1 MVGKRLT
8 GRNMRS
14 KAEFDQAF
22 KVQVNLPVQWGD
34 MDAFGHVNN
43 TVYFKYFE
51 TARLAY
57 FNAVG
62 VMKDMQSKQIGPILA
77 ETSCQF
83 KRALVF
89 PDQIVV
95 GANVIES
102 HEHGFLM
109 QYGVYSEQQQTVTSL
124 GNGRIVMVDYQTGK
138 KVKPSAELKQQIE
151 QMKQ

>member
-1 MVGKRLT
+1 
-8 GRNMRS
+8 MRS
-14 KAEFDQAF
+14 REEFNQAF
-22 KVQVNLPVQWGD
+22 KVQVNLPVQWGE

-43 TVYFKYFE
+43 AVYFKYFE

-62 VMKDMQSKQIGPILA
+62 VMKDMQNKQIGPILA

-95 GANVIES
+95 GANVVES

-109 QYGVYSEQQQTVTSL
+109 QYGIFSEQQQTVSSL
-124 GNGRIVMVDYQTGK
+124 GNGRIVMVDYQTGN
-138 KVKPSAELKQQIE
+138 KVKPSVELKQQIE
-151 QMKQ
+151 RLETPK

>member
-1 MVGKRLT
+1 M
-8 GRNMRS
+8 RN
-14 KAEFDQAF
+14 KQQFDQAF
-22 KVQVNLPVQWGD
+22 PVQVSLPVQWGE

-62 VMKDMQSKQIGPILA
+62 VMEDMQQDQLGPILA

-89 PDQIVV
+89 PDNIIA
-95 GANVIES
+95 GASVLEN
-102 HEHGFLM
+102 HEFGFLM
-109 QYGVYSEQQQTVTSL
+109 QYGIYSEQQQTVTTL
-124 GNGRIVMVDYQTGK
+124 GTGRIVMVDYHSGK
-138 KVKPSAELKQQIE
+138 KVKPTDKLLKLIAQIQQ
-151 QMKQ
+151 Q

>member
-1 MVGKRLT
+1 
-8 GRNMRS
+8 MRS

-102 HEHGFLM
+102 HEYGFLM

>member
-1 MVGKRLT
+1 
-8 GRNMRS
+8 MRS
-14 KAEFDQAF
+14 KEEFDQAF

-102 HEHGFLM
+102 HEYGFLM

>member
-1 MVGKRLT
+1 
-8 GRNMRS
+8 MRS
-14 KAEFDQAF
+14 REEFNQAF
-22 KVQVNLPVQWGD
+22 KVQVNLPVQWGE

-43 TVYFKYFE
+43 AVYFKYFE

-62 VMKDMQSKQIGPILA
+62 VMKDMQNKQIGPILA

-95 GANVIES
+95 GANVVES

-109 QYGVYSEQQQTVTSL
+109 QYGIFSEQQQTVSSL
-124 GNGRIVMVDYQTGK
+124 GNGRIVMVDYQTGN
-138 KVKPSAELKQQIE
+138 KVKPSVELKQQIE
-151 QMKQ
+151 RLESPK

>member
-1 MVGKRLT
+1 
-8 GRNMRS
+8 MRS
-14 KAEFDQAF
+14 REEFNQAF
-22 KVQVNLPVQWGD
+22 KVQVNLPVQWGE

-43 TVYFKYFE
+43 AVYFKYFE

-62 VMKDMQSKQIGPILA
+62 VMKDMQNKQIGPILA

-95 GANVIES
+95 GANVVES

-109 QYGVYSEQQQTVTSL
+109 QYGIYSEQQQTVSSL
-124 GNGRIVMVDYQTGK
+124 GNGRIVMVDYQTGN
-138 KVKPSAELKQQIE
+138 KVKPSVELKQQIE
-151 QMKQ
+151 RLETPK

>member
-1 MVGKRLT
+1 
-8 GRNMRS
+8 MRS